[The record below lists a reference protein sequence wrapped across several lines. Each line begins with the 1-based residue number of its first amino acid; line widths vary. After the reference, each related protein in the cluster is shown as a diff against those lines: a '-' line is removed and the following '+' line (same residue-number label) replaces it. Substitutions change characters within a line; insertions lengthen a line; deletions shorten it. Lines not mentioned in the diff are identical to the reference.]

1 MKIALGADHRGRETL
16 LHITA
21 MLGTQGHELL
31 TVDQQDIDKSV
42 DYPDTALPVA
52 RAVAMGEAHFGIL
65 VCGSG
70 IGSCITANKV
80 RGIRA
85 AQVHDEIGAEMA
97 RRHHDANILCLAAD
111 LMGHRTIERV
121 VETFFATD
129 FEGGRHARRIGKIT
143 AIEEVTTRPAASG

>member
-16 LHITA
+16 LHLTA
-21 MLGTQGHELL
+21 MLGTQGHALM
-31 TVDQQDIDKSV
+31 TVGQHDGDQPV

-52 RAVAMGEAHFGIL
+52 RAVADGEADFGVL

-70 IGSCITANKV
+70 IGSCIAANKV
-80 RGIRA
+80 QGIRA

-129 FEGGRHARRIGKIT
+129 FEGGRHARRIAKIT
-143 AIEEVTTRPAASG
+143 SIEQTILRSLPAE